1 MAEPSHRKSLN
12 QEQLKVLRSL
22 YTFRFGTAELFAK
35 SQGNVTQRYM
45 NERLRILCEQE
56 YIGRK
61 YDGVARLY
69 GKPAAYYLL
78 EKGVDILKQSPEEY
92 NPRVLARLKAIKIKS
107 GPMWH
112 YINVFRTFIRCRELY
127 GDSIKFLTKSNLA
140 KLTYFPKKLPD
151 AYIIFGN
158 KTSGEMHRAMI
169 EYFDWSQP
177 LSAMKRRISDLITH
191 ADSGI
196 WTSRVPYP
204 EIWILCET
212 PELEQKI
219 RRWTAIALEKSWEDR
234 AVFYTTT
241 KKVFFDKDLAA
252 NPWEFVSQAAK

>member
-1 MAEPSHRKSLN
+1 MTEPSHRKSLN
-12 QEQLKVLRSL
+12 QEQIKVLRSL
-22 YTFRFGTAELFAK
+22 YTFRYGTAELFAQ

-69 GKPAAYYLL
+69 GKPAVYYLL
-78 EKGVDILKQSPEEY
+78 EKGINALKQSPDAY
-92 NPRVLARLKAIKIKS
+92 DPKVLTRLKRMKVKN

-127 GDSIKFLTKSNLA
+127 GNDIKFLTKSNLA
-140 KLTYFPKKLPD
+140 KLTYFPKNLPD
-151 AYIIFGN
+151 AYMTFED
-158 KTSGEMHRAMI
+158 KTSGEARRAMV

-177 LSAMKRRISDLITH
+177 LTAMKRRISDLITH
-191 ADSGI
+191 ADSDA
-196 WTSRVPYP
+196 WTSKVPYP

-212 PELEQKI
+212 SELEPKI
-219 RRWTAIALEKSWEDR
+219 RRWTAKALDKSWEDR

-241 KKVFFDKDLAA
+241 RQDFFDKDSEAD
-252 NPWEFVSQAAK
+252 PWRVVSQT